1 MSTFINMKVS
11 VEGMVIVICV
21 SVGIFFL
28 IILLAVLGYL
38 QCRNKKK
45 IEVLEEELDEEKKH
59 E

>member
-1 MSTFINMKVS
+1 M
-11 VEGMVIVICV
+11 IVICV

>member
-28 IILLAVLGYL
+28 IILLTVLGYL
-38 QCRNKKK
+38 QCRNNKK

>member
-1 MSTFINMKVS
+1 MKVS

-28 IILLAVLGYL
+28 IILLTVLGYL
-38 QCRNKKK
+38 QCRNNKK

>member
-1 MSTFINMKVS
+1 LSTFINMKVS

-28 IILLAVLGYL
+28 IILLTVLGYL
-38 QCRNKKK
+38 QCRNNKK

>member
-1 MSTFINMKVS
+1 MSKFINMKVS

>member
-1 MSTFINMKVS
+1 MKVS

-28 IILLAVLGYL
+28 IVLLGILCYL
-38 QCRNKKK
+38 QQKNNRK
-45 IEVLEEELDEEKKH
+45 IEVLEVELDEEKKH